1 MYIISLTRTIVYIKI
16 NIEKG
21 VILIENT
28 KEKIENIV
36 TVGLFY
42 LLLIILV
49 LAFINRYEELNIIT
63 EESNIASCID
73 Y

>member
-21 VILIENT
+21 VILMENT

>member
-1 MYIISLTRTIVYIKI
+1 M
-16 NIEKG
+16 
-21 VILIENT
+21 ENT

-49 LAFINRYEELNIIT
+49 LALVNRYEELNMRI
-63 EESNIASCID
+63 EESNIASLSS

>member
-1 MYIISLTRTIVYIKI
+1 M
-16 NIEKG
+16 
-21 VILIENT
+21 ENT

>member
-1 MYIISLTRTIVYIKI
+1 M
-16 NIEKG
+16 
-21 VILIENT
+21 ENT

-49 LAFINRYEELNIIT
+49 LALVDRYEELNMRT
-63 EESNIASCID
+63 GESNIASLSS